1 MVSDLIRLEIRTVV
15 ISVMVKILIDS
26 KEAVLQEDHLEVVRA

>member
-26 KEAVLQEDHLEVVRA
+26 KEAVLQEDHLEVVLA